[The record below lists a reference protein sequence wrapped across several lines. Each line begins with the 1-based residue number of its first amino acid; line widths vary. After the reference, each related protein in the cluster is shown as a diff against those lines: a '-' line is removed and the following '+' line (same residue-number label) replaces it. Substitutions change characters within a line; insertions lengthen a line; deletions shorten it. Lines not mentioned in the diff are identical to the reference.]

1 MGAERAQTK
10 DSGFSPCGLSPRSE
24 HSREFFRSLSKAALV
39 CAVFLF
45 FISTSALP
53 AQSFQTIPPQQCVWR
68 AGDNPA
74 WAAPGLDQ
82 SEWQSLAQWP
92 SGFKQGRFWL
102 RCTVD
107 LAPMREFPGAAIQIS
122 VPAAYEL
129 YLDGRQVGSFGNVS
143 TGNFSMDR
151 TRSWTLPPG
160 LAGTHDR
167 IALRLAYRSHLA
179 SGPATLWLGRADEL
193 KTLRDSTILSAVRS
207 GAGMAV
213 CYIVVAA
220 IGFALFG
227 FFLSD
232 RSRPELLLLGLVCVS
247 LAILRLIVF
256 AANVQAGISTE
267 TADTLFGSFNVILEI
282 GQVLFFFRLARR
294 RIPIIILVPLTLES
308 VWLVFETASSVV
320 PFSIS
325 VRMHGALAPV
335 FIVFATLSGL
345 VSVGSAL
352 LAFLPLRRLPSGTH
366 LLAALC
372 WLWALTDVVWIGFEI
387 FSKIP
392 GFPDLFAR
400 WYSELAEARG
410 IALLAIVVTLVA
422 LLLREQR
429 RVFEERAELT
439 GEMHAAR
446 NVQQYLISTHLPET
460 PGLAIESEYQPSR
473 EVGGDFFQVLPLDDG
488 VLVVVGDVAGK
499 GIEAGMLASLI
510 VGSIRT
516 AAAFTSDPERIL
528 ALLNERLQGRGLV
541 TCLALRVE
549 RNGTATVV
557 NAGHLPPFL
566 NGSEMDV
573 EGSLPLGAAP
583 GIPFPVARFQL
594 AESDTL
600 VL

>member
-1 MGAERAQTK
+1 MRLGWVVL
-10 DSGFSPCGLSPRSE
+10 GILFP
-24 HSREFFRSLSKAALV
+24 
-39 CAVFLF
+39 AV
-45 FISTSALP
+45 LP
-53 AQSFQTIPPQQCVWR
+53 AQSAQTISRQQCVWR

-74 WAAPGLDQ
+74 WAAPNLDQ
-82 SEWQSLAQWP
+82 SGWQSLAQWP

-107 LAPMREFPGAAIQIS
+107 LAPMRGLPGAAIQIS
-122 VPAAYEL
+122 APAAYEL
-129 YLDGRQVGSFGNVS
+129 YLDGRQVGSFGNVR
-143 TGNFSMDR
+143 TGNFSLDR
-151 TRSWTLPPG
+151 TRSWPLPPG
-160 LAGTHDR
+160 PAGTHDR

-193 KTLRDSTILSAVRS
+193 KTLRDSTIFSAVRS

-232 RSRPELLLLGLVCVS
+232 RSRPELLLLGLLCVS

-267 TADTLFGSFNVILEI
+267 TADLLFGSFNGILVIA
-282 GQVLFFFRLARR
+282 QVLFFFRLAQR
-294 RIPIIILVPLTLES
+294 RIPFIILVPLALES
-308 VWLVFETASSVV
+308 VWLVLETSSAAM
-320 PFSIS
+320 PFSIAF
-325 VRMHGALAPV
+325 RMRVTLFQFFIELAALSA
-335 FIVFATLSGL
+335 I

-352 LAFLPLRRLPSGTH
+352 LAFLPLSSLPTRTR

-372 WLWALTDVVWIGFEI
+372 LLWALTDAVWIGFEI
-387 FSKIP
+387 FSNIP
-392 GFPDLFAR
+392 GFPDLFGR

-410 IALLAIVVTLVA
+410 IALLAIVVTLMA

-488 VLVVVGDVAGK
+488 ALVVVGDVAGK

-510 VGSIRT
+510 VGSIRA

-541 TCLALRVE
+541 TCLALRVD
-549 RNGTATVV
+549 RNGTATLV